1 MFTGSG
7 VAIVTPFKDGQIDVA
22 GLEKLVDFH
31 LENDTQALIVLGT
44 TGEASTQSYEE
55 RELVIKTAVERVKGK
70 IPVIIGTGSNSTETA
85 IKYSKQAEALGAD
98 GLLLVTPYYNKATQ
112 KGLIVHFT
120 AIANATKL
128 PIILYNV
135 PGRTGLNIASETVA
149 ALAKVENI
157 IGVKEASG
165 NISQI
170 VDIKRLVP
178 ADFKIYSGNDDQV
191 TPIYGC
197 GGNGVISVSANAIP
211 KEMQEMC
218 RLFEAGKVQEAIQLQ
233 VKYKHFI
240 DLLFVEVNPIPIKA
254 ALSLMGY
261 IDNELKLPLTPMEEA
276 NLLKLKQ
283 EMAQLGII

>member
-7 VAIVTPFKDGQIDVA
+7 VAIVTPFKDGQVDVTS
-22 GLEKLVDFH
+22 LKKLVDFH

-55 RELVIKTAVERVKGK
+55 RELVIKTAVERVNGR
-70 IPVIIGTGSNSTETA
+70 IPVIIGTGSNSTDTA
-85 IKYSKQAEALGAD
+85 IKYTKQAEALGAD

-112 KGLIVHFT
+112 KGLIIHFT
-120 AIANATKL
+120 TIANATKL

-135 PGRTGLNIASETVA
+135 PGRTGMNIAADTVA
-149 ALAKVENI
+149 ALAEVENI
-157 IGVKEASG
+157 IGIKEASG

-178 ADFKIYSGNDDQV
+178 ADFKIWSGNDDQV

-211 KEMQEMC
+211 KEMQAMC
-218 RLFEAGKVQEAIQLQ
+218 RLFEEGKVQESIQLQ

-254 ALSLMGY
+254 ALDLMGY
-261 IDNELKLPLTPMEEA
+261 ISNELRLPLTPMEEA
-276 NLLKLKQ
+276 SLQKLKK
-283 EMAQLGII
+283 EMTQLGII